1 MTNKNNISDLS
12 LMVRVLLKH
21 AFLFLFVMSVSACA
35 IFGKRDYDQQL
46 KSPCVSAN
54 GGPCERYNVN
64 DWWLKDGSE
73 QPYLIKAVV

>member
-1 MTNKNNISDLS
+1 
-12 LMVRVLLKH
+12 MVGSMLRYT
-21 AFLFLFVMSVSACA
+21 FLFLFFVSASACA
-35 IFGKRDYDQQL
+35 MFGKREYDQQL

-64 DWWLKDGSE
+64 DWWLKDGSK

>member
-1 MTNKNNISDLS
+1 MAGTAIKYTF
-12 LMVRVLLKH
+12 LL
-21 AFLFLFVMSVSACA
+21 LFAMCLSACS

-54 GGPCERYNVN
+54 GGPCDRYNVN
-64 DWWLKDGSE
+64 DWWLKDGSK